1 MNAGKALL
9 VCAYD
14 EPEKS
19 EKYRLTNALTLAELQ
34 AQEANLAKDREIIFY
49 CAWPQEATSARR
61 AEEYEAKGFKNVRA
75 LRGGF
80 DAWREAEHGAAI
92 Q

>member
-1 MNAGKALL
+1 VPVDIPAESKQSKERRNGMPARRIDVQQAQRDMNSGNALL

-34 AQEANLAKDREIIFY
+34 AQEANLANDREIIFY
-49 CAWPQEATSARR
+49 CA
-61 AEEYEAKGFKNVRA
+61 
-75 LRGGF
+75 
-80 DAWREAEHGAAI
+80 
-92 Q
+92 

>member
-1 MNAGKALL
+1 MPAKRIDVQQAQRDMNSGNALL

-34 AQEANLAKDREIIFY
+34 AQEANLANDREIIFY
-49 CAWPQEATSARR
+49 CA
-61 AEEYEAKGFKNVRA
+61 
-75 LRGGF
+75 
-80 DAWREAEHGAAI
+80 
-92 Q
+92 